1 MSLEHAEVEQSDW
14 VGRYRTGRL
23 EPEQAA
29 EFEEHLLYCSRCV
42 EQLEADAELS
52 QALRVAAAQ
61 DALRMSRPLA
71 VLAWLGRLGRTR
83 QAAALLGALVVA
95 LLLPLTW
102 QQRRVAELTRER
114 DAARVAA
121 QPRPDAQDAGRA
133 RQDALREQARLSEE
147 LAAERREHAAL
158 AERLERA
165 LAPQVNTPIMRLSPL
180 RGLGGPPADRLRLSP
195 GAGWVV
201 LSLELPPADFA
212 SYRVR
217 LKRMGRTPRHVLSQ
231 DGLRLDAEGSLAL
244 AVHASML
251 LAGDYEALVEG
262 SPVGAVAG
270 RFSFRVE

>member
-1 MSLEHAEVEQSDW
+1 MSLEHAQVEQSDW
-14 VGRYRTGRL
+14 IGRYRTGRL
-23 EPEQAA
+23 EPEQTAA
-29 EFEEHLLYCSRCV
+29 FEEHLLYCSRCV
-42 EQLEADAELS
+42 EQLEADVELS
-52 QALRVAAAQ
+52 QALRLAATQ
-61 DALRMSRPLA
+61 DALRVSRPLA

-83 QAAALLGALVVA
+83 QAAALLGMLAVA

-102 QQRRVAELTRER
+102 QQRRVTELTRER
-114 DAARVAA
+114 DAARASA
-121 QPRPDAQDAGRA
+121 SQDAGRA
-133 RQDALREQARLSEE
+133 HQDALREQARLSEE
-147 LAAERREHAAL
+147 LAAERRSREAL
-158 AERLERA
+158 VERLERA

-195 GAGWVV
+195 EAGWVV

-262 SPVGAVAG
+262 SPAGAVAG